1 MLHSNN
7 KTGLYHEYD
16 YSHVAFL
23 TFFQE
28 VTSRAFAQTLLCVYV
43 IFLSGVMNTEVI
55 ENDYHRRHFT
65 GVPEV
70 FSSKIG
76 MYYSGVLLI
85 LKCFCVAMMPRFFFP
100 H

>member
-16 YSHVAFL
+16 YTHVAFL
-23 TFFQE
+23 TIFQE
-28 VTSRAFAQTLLCVYV
+28 VTSGAFAQTLLYVYV
-43 IFLSGVMNTEVI
+43 IFLSGVIDTEVI
-55 ENDYHRRHFT
+55 ENDNYRGHFT

-76 MYYSGVLLI
+76 MYYSGILLI
-85 LKCFCVAMMPRFFFP
+85 LKCFCVAMMPRFFFS